1 MDECEIA
8 NNNSWVKGIQEGRK
22 KRKAGEEG
30 ESSQA
35 DGLLGSCASPTRSL
49 RSFNGLEENTELPK
63 ATKSRLS

>member
-1 MDECEIA
+1 MGQGYTRREKKK
-8 NNNSWVKGIQEGRK
+8 KGR
-22 KRKAGEEG
+22 EEG